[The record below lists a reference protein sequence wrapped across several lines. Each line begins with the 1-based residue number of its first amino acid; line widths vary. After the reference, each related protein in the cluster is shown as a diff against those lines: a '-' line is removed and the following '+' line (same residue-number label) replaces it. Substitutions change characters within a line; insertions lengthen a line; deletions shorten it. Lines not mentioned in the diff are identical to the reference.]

1 MTKWKNTAG
10 HTLLETLL
18 SLLIL
23 MLGLGLLAGG
33 IATASGL
40 QGLLR
45 GEDNDFTYTADS
57 YQENAVIFVDGQP
70 IAVELYE
77 SNGYYYYVY
86 EADEE

>member
-23 MLGLGLLAGG
+23 VLGLGLLAGA
-33 IATASGL
+33 IATAGGL

-45 GEDNDFTYTADS
+45 GENDDFTYTTDI

-70 IAVELYE
+70 VSVDLYE

-86 EADEE
+86 EANEE